1 MTILIGIAGQTGP
14 KYYRLSYGKRPLAG
28 EGALGCSFFGRSASA
43 AGQGGGLSR
52 RKFRNP
58 GPLPTPTHARSLQRN
73 QVLLALKMHLVL
85 IAGIDARFDDS
96 ALCFPL
102 VF

>member
-58 GPLPTPTHARSLQRN
+58 GTLTNSNPRQESTAKSG
-73 QVLLALKMHLVL
+73 V
-85 IAGIDARFDDS
+85 IGF
-96 ALCFPL
+96 
-102 VF
+102 